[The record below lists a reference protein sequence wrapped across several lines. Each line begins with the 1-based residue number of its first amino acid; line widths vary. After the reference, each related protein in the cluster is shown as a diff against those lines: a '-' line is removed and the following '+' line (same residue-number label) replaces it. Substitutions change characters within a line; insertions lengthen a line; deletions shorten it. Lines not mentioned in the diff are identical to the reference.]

1 MTDETIRV
9 EIEGQDS
16 PSAPSSRPPATDE
29 AALTRRA
36 FADRAQAQT
45 ELLEARR
52 DEVAARLYEVAAKS
66 DYAKHEIQQANEAGD
81 FGKLAEKQQEI
92 AALEA
97 QRHSLTLAA
106 DRLSR
111 AQVPPADPIEAF
123 ISGRASATQAWL
135 RAHPDDA
142 RALAL
147 TTAGQASVEDTRRSA
162 KINAAHNDAIAEGF
176 AADTPQYF
184 NYVEQFLERRSRPG
198 PAAAVNRK
206 SISCGRGSQYRRG
219 M

>member
-1 MTDETIRV
+1 M
-9 EIEGQDS
+9 
-16 PSAPSSRPPATDE
+16 
-29 AALTRRA
+29 AAK
-36 FADRAQAQT
+36 
-45 ELLEARR
+45 
-52 DEVAARLYEVAAKS
+52 LYEISAKS
-66 DYAKHEIQQANEAGD
+66 DLAKQEIQQANESGD
-81 FGKLAEKQQEI
+81 FEQLAEQQQEI

-147 TTAGQASVEDTRRSA
+147 TTVGQASVEDTRRSA

-184 NYVEQFLERRSRPG
+184 NYVEQFLERRDRPSRRSSSSEPEVNFVRPG
-198 PAAAVNRK
+198 DPIPAGHVKLTQGEYDRSRDGSIIWNHGALKGRPIGPREYAKRK
-206 SISCGRGSQYRRG
+206 LAMKISHPERLG
-219 M
+219 

>member
-1 MTDETIRV
+1 MTSQDETIRV
-9 EIEGQDS
+9 EIEGQETSQPS
-16 PSAPSSRPPATDE
+16 PSPSRSTATDE

-123 ISGRASATQAWL
+123 ISGRASATQ
-135 RAHPDDA
+135 D
-142 RALAL
+142 
-147 TTAGQASVEDTRRSA
+147 GSVPIR
-162 KINAAHNDAIAEGF
+162 KM
-176 AADTPQYF
+176 
-184 NYVEQFLERRSRPG
+184 PG
-198 PAAAVNRK
+198 RWH
-206 SISCGRGSQYRRG
+206 
-219 M
+219 